1 MYILYNMNAVLSQC
15 CDELILIKIYLL
27 PPNPDCY
34 DGVLEPLLD
43 KNQDFEKLVI
53 ILQEK
58 VRE

>member
-15 CDELILIKIYLL
+15 CDELILMKIYLL
-27 PPNPDCY
+27 PPN
-34 DGVLEPLLD
+34 LEPLLD